1 MLYFAGFA
9 SCTQSLTALKC
20 MLVLAEGFT
29 ECLPVQ
35 WNVWHE
41 LSGGQ
46 DFAHDLCIASPTGSG
61 KTLAYCLP
69 LAQALSRYT
78 S

>member
-1 MLYFAGFA
+1 M
-9 SCTQSLTALKC
+9 QSPA
-20 MLVLAEGFT
+20 VLMYVLWFAEGFS
-29 ECLPVQ
+29 ECFPVQ

-46 DFAHDLCIASPTGSG
+46 DFGHDLCITSPTGSG

-69 LAQALSRYT
+69 IAQALSRYA
-78 S
+78 SIM